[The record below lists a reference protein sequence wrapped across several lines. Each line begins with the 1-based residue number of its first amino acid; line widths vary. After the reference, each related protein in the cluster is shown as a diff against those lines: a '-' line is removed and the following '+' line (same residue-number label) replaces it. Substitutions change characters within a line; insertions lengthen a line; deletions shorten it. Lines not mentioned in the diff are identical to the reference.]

1 MDQQP
6 FNNNVQGKQVQVRA
20 KDEDVK
26 GVYSN
31 VMQVTHTQEE
41 FVLDFLN
48 VFGQN
53 GVLATRVIVSPGHF
67 KRMLSALGDNLK
79 KYEEKFGQITPAQL
93 PEGEIGFRP

>member
-1 MDQQP
+1 MAEQQP
-6 FNNNVQGKQVQVRA
+6 FNSNQGKQVQVRA
-20 KDEDVK
+20 RDEDVK

-41 FVLDFLN
+41 FVFDFLN

-67 KRMLSALGDNLK
+67 KRMLAALEDNMK
-79 KYEEKFGQITPAQL
+79 KYEEKFGTITAAQT